1 MICYT
6 SNVIADAYLS
16 DACVDI
22 SNNTCSSVM
31 DVLYQLN
38 PELNEHVN
46 MNSLIPY
53 MNKYGI
59 LTKNERFYLNDSTKS
74 PSDKVTYVLGVLELK
89 DDKTIRNFVKALKE
103 EKQHPGH
110 SVLCSLL
117 AQKSIIV

>member
-1 MICYT
+1 MLY
-6 SNVIADAYLS
+6 VHLS

-22 SNNTCSSVM
+22 SSNTCGSVM

-59 LTKNERFYLNDSTKS
+59 LTRNERFYLNDLTKS
-74 PSDKVTYVLGVLELK
+74 PSDKVTYLLNVLDLK
-89 DDKTIRNFVKALKE
+89 DDKTVRNFVKALKE

-110 SVLCSLL
+110 LVLCSLL
-117 AQKSIIV
+117 AEKGIIV